1 MGSVRTNLQ
10 KGALALVDVC
20 TCLKIYATSD
30 NLEKRL
36 AHQANTHALKH
47 ITKALESKTPF
58 ICPGGTRSRSSSS
71 ITSPQELVHI
81 LHEFLLYN
89 RHDSTKGGRHASTT
103 VLSQRIDDFVANFC
117 VACPGLWVD
126 CDIRRLF
133 IEATPRT
140 TSPASSHANPVLGGG
155 RNEEIPVVQ
164 CALSSSPTKHNRP
177 SVSPPL

>member
-58 ICPGGTRSRSSSS
+58 ICPGGTRSRSTSS

-103 VLSQRIDDFVANFC
+103 VNGSTISLQTFASRAQVF
-117 VACPGLWVD
+117 GLIV
-126 CDIRRLF
+126 
-133 IEATPRT
+133 
-140 TSPASSHANPVLGGG
+140 TSAVFS
-155 RNEEIPVVQ
+155 
-164 CALSSSPTKHNRP
+164 
-177 SVSPPL
+177 